1 MNNIIQTIRHTARA
15 ATVLLITLCA
25 AQTAWA
31 WTGSGTSA
39 DPYQIASASDLATLR
54 NNVSGGYAQSIGAGD
69 GGMCGKITI
78 GCTFD
83 EDGDPVDG
91 EVFKRGIDESP
102 YTYTPTN

>member
-1 MNNIIQTIRHTARA
+1 MKKIFMYALA
-15 ATVLLITLCA
+15 AVMLLALLA
-25 AQTAWA
+25 AQTAGA
-31 WTGSGTSA
+31 WSGS
-39 DPYQIASASDLATLR
+39 
-54 NNVSGGYAQSIGAGD
+54 
-69 GGMCGKITI
+69 GMCGKITI

>member
-1 MNNIIQTIRHTARA
+1 MVGQRH
-15 ATVLLITLCA
+15 
-25 AQTAWA
+25 
-31 WTGSGTSA
+31 S
-39 DPYQIASASDLATLR
+39 
-54 NNVSGGYAQSIGAGD
+54 
-69 GGMCGKITI
+69 GKITI